1 MKPLP
6 FMAASAIA
14 ILMSSGCA
22 RYESGKEAPA
32 SAARQDSTAM
42 AATPAGN
49 VAATTLERKFIRTS
63 DMKFRVRDVAR
74 ATNQIE
80 ALTRDQGGFV
90 TYTHLESTTDEKNVK
105 AVSADSALETLHY
118 TVVNNMTLRVPNN
131 RLDSTLSAIAGLV
144 DYLDYRIVKAD
155 DVALQMKSN
164 QKAQQRARDNGDRM
178 QQAIDKKSAKLGEA
192 IAAENSS
199 TDKRREADE
208 AELANLSLQDQV
220 SYSTV
225 SLSLYQR
232 AETRRWIIPNEDNT
246 DDYRPALGLQ
256 LRDSLK
262 SGWRLVEDLLVFFT
276 RLWLLLLLAGLGYF
290 IYRRYRPRKPAL
302 TR

>member
-1 MKPLP
+1 
-6 FMAASAIA
+6 MAASAIA

-32 SAARQDSTAM
+32 SSALQDS
-42 AATPAGN
+42 AATA
-49 VAATTLERKFIRTS
+49 AATDNANSTTLDRKFIRTS

-74 ATNQIE
+74 ATGQIE
-80 ALTRDQGGFV
+80 TLTRDMGGFV
-90 TYTHLESTTDEKNVK
+90 TYTRLESTTDEKNVK

-144 DYLDYRIVKAD
+144 DYLDYRIIKAD

-164 QKAQQRARDNGDRM
+164 QKSQQRARSNGDRL

-192 IAAENSS
+192 IAAENSNM
-199 TDKRREADE
+199 DKRREADE

-220 SYSTV
+220 NYSTV

-232 AETRRWIIPNEDNT
+232 AETRHWIIPNEDNT

-256 LRDSLK
+256 LLDALK
-262 SGWRLVEDLLVFFT
+262 SGWYLVEGLLVFLT
-276 RLWLLLLLAGLGYF
+276 RLWLLLLLAGLSYF
-290 IYRRYRPRKPAL
+290 IYRRYRLRKPAM